1 MNSLLK
7 IDENFDIEEKMT
19 VILLIIKRQPQLNIT
34 CIHIQGTSIL
44 EIVRLIRN
52 QGWLFNT
59 SLIQLWHLQTEFKH

>member
-19 VILLIIKRQPQLNIT
+19 VILLIIKRQPQLNII
-34 CIHIQGTSIL
+34 CIHTQGTPFL

-52 QGWLFNT
+52 QRWLFDA